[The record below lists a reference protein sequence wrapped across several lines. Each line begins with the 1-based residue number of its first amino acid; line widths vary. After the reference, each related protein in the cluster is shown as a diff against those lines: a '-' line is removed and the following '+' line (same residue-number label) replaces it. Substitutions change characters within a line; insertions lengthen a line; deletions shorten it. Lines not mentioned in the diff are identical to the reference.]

1 MMRQIVTFPVKD
13 HGSMKYPI
21 MAVVYLTAQVS
32 LSFSNFSA
40 ILQQIKHPAFPSY
53 AGERRKICCKKTI

>member
-1 MMRQIVTFPVKD
+1 
-13 HGSMKYPI
+13 MKYPI